1 MKKHSLRS
9 FAIGM
14 LLSASIIGSFYYY
27 LENKSQ
33 EQATISVSEATSY
46 LQTKGF
52 TVLAEDE
59 YNNLQKQIAEKKQEQ
74 AKSAANEKE
83 KTQEEPTEEQ
93 QDNIAYTLKV
103 KSGMSI
109 SEIAELLYKEKIVKD
124 QEEFET
130 YLIDNGYH
138 TKIQVGSFPL
148 TSDMSHKKLPKL
160 LQNKRTGT

>member
-27 LENKSQ
+27 LENKGQ
-33 EQATISVSEATSY
+33 EHAMISVSEATSY
-46 LQTKGF
+46 LQKKGF

-74 AKSAANEKE
+74 AKSAAKE
-83 KTQEEPTEEQ
+83 KKQEEPKEEQ
-93 QDNIAYTLKV
+93 HENIAYTLKV

-109 SEIAELLYKEKIVKD
+109 SQIAELLYKEKIVKD

-148 TSDMSHKKLPKL
+148 TSDMSHKKIAETLTK
-160 LQNKRTGT
+160 